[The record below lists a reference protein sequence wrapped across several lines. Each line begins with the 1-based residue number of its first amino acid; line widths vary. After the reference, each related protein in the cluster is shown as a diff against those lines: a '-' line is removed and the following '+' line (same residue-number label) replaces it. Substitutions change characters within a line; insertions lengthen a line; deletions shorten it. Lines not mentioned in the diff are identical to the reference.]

1 MFKYRNIVFMISDP
15 DFSLFFPVIAGSAEC
30 CKYRLTTIF
39 FPKSRNIVLK
49 IFISCSTAN
58 TTPPSPPPPFP
69 PLEWIDACFQNFQA
83 AINLL
88 IKWHIWERVMKLSIK
103 KTLVSNTF
111 FYKKKVKYFSSIYP
125 LRNKVYLCGD
135 TCNCCWNC
143 CFFVVSWEWCANL
156 TWRCWS
162 INFLKQWK

>member
-15 DFSLFFPVIAGSAEC
+15 NFLLFFPVITGSAEC
-30 CKYRLTTIF
+30 CKYHLTTIF
-39 FPKSRNIVLK
+39 FPKSQNIVLK

-58 TTPPSPPPPFP
+58 TAPHPPPQ
-69 PLEWIDACFQNFQA
+69 WIDACFQNFQA
-83 AINLL
+83 VINLL

-135 TCNCCWNC
+135 TSNCCWNC
-143 CFFVVSWEWCANL
+143 FFL
-156 TWRCWS
+156 
-162 INFLKQWK
+162 